1 MIRYMPKL
9 DSPLW
14 SRKSL
19 EYFDTVEDLKTFI
32 SDQRTRFCHFI
43 GRTDRFFYP
52 HDVQLA
58 KVSPDPFMRWNNYHG
73 VIIDGI
79 TVGYCGE

>member
-19 EYFDTVEDLKTFI
+19 EYFDTVEDLKAFI
-32 SDQRTRFCHFI
+32 SDQHTRFCRFI
-43 GRTDRFFYP
+43 GKPEKSFLPEDVTLADLLDDLFMGWNHYRT
-52 HDVQLA
+52 VT
-58 KVSPDPFMRWNNYHG
+58 
-73 VIIDGI
+73 IDGI

>member
-19 EYFDTVEDLKTFI
+19 EYFDTVEDLKAFI
-32 SDQRTRFCHFI
+32 SHQRTRFCRFI
-43 GRTDRFFYP
+43 GKPEKFFLPEDVTLADLLDDLFMGWNHYRT
-52 HDVQLA
+52 VT
-58 KVSPDPFMRWNNYHG
+58 
-73 VIIDGI
+73 IDGI